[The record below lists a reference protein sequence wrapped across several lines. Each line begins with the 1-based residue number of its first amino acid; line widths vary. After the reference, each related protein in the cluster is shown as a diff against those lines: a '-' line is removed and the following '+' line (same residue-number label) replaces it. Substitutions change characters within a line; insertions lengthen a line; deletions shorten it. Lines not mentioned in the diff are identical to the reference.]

1 MSPSVISLIGILLG
15 MVILVFLAFKGYN
28 VIIVSVIAA
37 LVVAVFAGTD
47 ILPLIIDSYMTKFA
61 DFAKNNFMI
70 FLLSAVF
77 GKLMGDSGAADT
89 IAYSMLRV
97 VNHVHSQRTKQLV
110 GGLSRFFCL
119 FSFFMLSPPWC
130 RAGPRARAC
139 ARPSRPRGRCTAR
152 RS

>member
-47 ILPLIIDSYMTKFA
+47 ILPLITDSYMTKFA

-97 VNHVHSQRTKQLV
+97 VNHVHSQRTKQ
-110 GGLSRFFCL
+110 
-119 FSFFMLSPPWC
+119 
-130 RAGPRARAC
+130 
-139 ARPSRPRGRCTAR
+139 
-152 RS
+152 